1 LKERGRYKKEGLRPS
16 YTPLFLFKLLTRWG
30 QVANLWTSK
39 MMKDLIFYAVAA
51 NVIALI
57 AYVAGA
63 SLTVILFSSLLIP
76 PLLLLIIR
84 IIR

>member
-1 LKERGRYKKEGLRPS
+1 MGSKKDI
-16 YTPLFLFKLLTRWG
+16 
-30 QVANLWTSK
+30 V
-39 MMKDLIFYAVAA
+39 FYIVAA

-57 AYVAGA
+57 AGVAGA
-63 SLTVILFSSLLIP
+63 SLPVILFSSLLIP

>member
-1 LKERGRYKKEGLRPS
+1 MGVLSEQIGKI
-16 YTPLFLFKLLTRWG
+16 
-30 QVANLWTSK
+30 VAHGE
-39 MMKDLIFYAVAA
+39 MMNKRDIVFYIIAA

-57 AYVAGA
+57 AGVAGA
-63 SLTVILFSSLLIP
+63 SLTVIIFSSLLVP

>member
-1 LKERGRYKKEGLRPS
+1 MLK
-16 YTPLFLFKLLTRWG
+16 
-30 QVANLWTSK
+30 
-39 MMKDLIFYAVAA
+39 DIIFYTVAA

-63 SLTVILFSSLLIP
+63 SLAVILFSSLLIP
-76 PLLLLIIR
+76 PLILLIIR

>member
-1 LKERGRYKKEGLRPS
+1 MDMIVDVYNLGTMGSKK
-16 YTPLFLFKLLTRWG
+16 
-30 QVANLWTSK
+30 
-39 MMKDLIFYAVAA
+39 DIIFYVIAA

-57 AYVAGA
+57 AGVAGA
-63 SLTVILFSSLLIP
+63 SLPVILFSSLLIP